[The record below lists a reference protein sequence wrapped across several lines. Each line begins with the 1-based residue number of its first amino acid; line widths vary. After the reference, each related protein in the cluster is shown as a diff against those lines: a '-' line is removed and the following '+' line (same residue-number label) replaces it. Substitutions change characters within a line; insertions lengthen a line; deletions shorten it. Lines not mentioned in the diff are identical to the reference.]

1 MSIFN
6 RFFFHFNNILTYL
19 SAHKLNL
26 INMKKAFLVV
36 LMLSSSLIFAQN
48 NISGSVSDE
57 SGNPVPGATV
67 VVEGTNTGVVTDF
80 DGNYQINASA
90 GDQLTFS
97 SLGFASQ
104 TITVGNQSQINVT
117 LMSSVDILDEVV
129 VSGYQ
134 TQQRRSLSGAIG
146 TVDTDEAF
154 KTQVTNAAEAL
165 QGRVAG
171 VQVTSGGGPGAAPV
185 IRIRGYSTTNDN
197 SPLYVI
203 DGIQTTDPNVMRDI
217 NPRDIENISVLKDG
231 AAAIYGARASNGV
244 IVVTTKKGSYNS
256 KNTLEI
262 DATYG
267 ISEVTRYP
275 DMLNVQQHAD
285 MTWQSILND
294 GNTPSH
300 PQYGSGPTPSVPIFL
315 NVPIPSG
322 AEYEGAG
329 AKVAPGGTD
338 WFDAIFD
345 PAAVTNV
352 SVSASGGG
360 AEGRYHLSANYLNQ
374 EGVIIH
380 TGYERASTRLNSEFK
395 IGDKLTISE
404 NLNVTYDKELTTS
417 GNPIQ
422 NAAFS
427 SPLVPVRDTNGN
439 FAGTYSNSA
448 RVGIANNPVADL
460 ARGKDDYNK
469 NLRVIGDISVKWQ
482 ITPELLF
489 KSSAGITMRDLNG
502 RYFTALNPEHGEAIS
517 NNTLTEQSFRQ
528 DSWVVTNFLNYKNSF
543 GDHTLDLLVGT
554 ESTKN
559 NYKGFGAL
567 RTNYLFEDP
576 SFYLLSNGSGVP
588 VIAGAAASSNSIF
601 SLLATANWSYGGKYF
616 ATATVRKDD
625 TSRFAKATSDAIF
638 PSGSIAWLVS
648 NEDWFDSSVFDTLK
662 IRASYGEL
670 GNQEIGIS
678 NADINISTINE
689 FTGAYAFGGS
699 GSATAG
705 AVIASKG
712 NPLLTWETMTSKNFA
727 IDAGFFDNKMTMTLD
742 VFENVTDGLVAQ
754 DTQKISTTAID
765 ASAPFTNLGS
775 MKSSGFDL
783 SLNYTDVTSSG
794 LTYSISANAT
804 KAVNEVTEL
813 ISEAYSGS
821 SQRIGTM
828 TRTSVGE
835 PISYFYGRKVL
846 GIFQNDAEVAAHA
859 TQDGAG
865 PGRFK
870 YEDINGDGV
879 INDSD
884 RTKIGDPHPDL
895 IFGVNMNFAYKS
907 WDMSMFWNGSLGNDI
922 FDYTALYYETPYF
935 FNGNRSTR
943 VLDSW
948 SPTNTG
954 AELPALSETTLN
966 SEFSTANS
974 FFVRDGSYV
983 RLRSLQIGY
992 TLPDTIASKL
1002 GASSARVYYNGTNLL
1017 TLTDF
1022 TGLDPEVPRG
1032 GALDIGVYSAQ
1043 YPSNSISSLGIN
1055 IKF

>member
-1 MSIFN
+1 
-6 RFFFHFNNILTYL
+6 
-19 SAHKLNL
+19 
-26 INMKKAFLVV
+26 MKKAFLVV

-146 TVDTDEAF
+146 TLDTEEAF

-275 DMLNVQQHAD
+275 DMLDVQQHAD

-517 NNTLTEQSFRQ
+517 NNTLSEQSFRQ

-588 VIAGAAASSNSIF
+588 VISGAGASSNSIF

-638 PSGSIAWLVS
+638 PSGSLAWLVS

-678 NADINISTINE
+678 NADINISNINE

-699 GSATAG
+699 GGATAG
-705 AVIASKG
+705 AVIAAKG

-765 ASAPFTNLGS
+765 ASAPYTNLGS

-983 RLRSLQIGY
+983 RLRTLQVGY
-992 TLPDTIASKL
+992 TLPDSIASKL
-1002 GASSARVYYNGTNLL
+1002 GASSARVFYNGTNLL

-1022 TGLDPEVPRG
+1022 PGLDPEVPRG
-1032 GALDIGVYSAQ
+1032 GALDIGVYQNQ
-1043 YPSNSISSLGIN
+1043 YPSNALSQIGIN

>member
-1 MSIFN
+1 
-6 RFFFHFNNILTYL
+6 
-19 SAHKLNL
+19 
-26 INMKKAFLVV
+26 MKKAFLVV

-460 ARGKDDYNK
+460 ARGADDYNK

-517 NNTLTEQSFRQ
+517 NNTLSEQSFRQ
-528 DSWVVTNFLNYKNSF
+528 DSWVVTNFLNYKNTF

-588 VIAGAAASSNSIF
+588 VISGAGASSNSIF

-638 PSGSIAWLVS
+638 PSGSLAWLVS

-678 NADINISTINE
+678 NADINISNINE

-699 GSATAG
+699 GGATAG
-705 AVIASKG
+705 AVIAAKG

-765 ASAPFTNLGS
+765 ASAPYTNLGS

>member
-1 MSIFN
+1 
-6 RFFFHFNNILTYL
+6 
-19 SAHKLNL
+19 
-26 INMKKAFLVV
+26 MKKAFLVV
-36 LMLSSSLIFAQN
+36 LMLSSTLIFAQN

-588 VIAGAAASSNSIF
+588 VIAGASASSNSIF

-895 IFGVNMNFAYKS
+895 IFGVNMNFAYKN

-948 SPTNTG
+948 SPTNTD

>member
-1 MSIFN
+1 
-6 RFFFHFNNILTYL
+6 
-19 SAHKLNL
+19 
-26 INMKKAFLVV
+26 MKKAFLVV

-48 NISGSVSDE
+48 SISGSVSDADN
-57 SGNPVPGATV
+57 NPIPGATI

-80 DGNYQINASA
+80 DGNYQINAST

-97 SLGFASQ
+97 SLGFGSQ
-104 TITVGNQSQINVT
+104 TITVGNQNQINVT

-171 VQVTSGGGPGAAPV
+171 VSVVSGGGPGSAPV
-185 IRIRGYSTTNDN
+185 IRIRGYATTNSN

-203 DGIQTTDPNVMRDI
+203 DGIQTTDTNVMRDI

-244 IVVTTKKGSYNS
+244 IVVTTKKGNYNS
-256 KNTLEI
+256 KNTLEVN
-262 DATYG
+262 ATYG
-267 ISEVTRYP
+267 MSQVTRYP

-294 GNTPSH
+294 GNTPTH
-300 PQYGSGPTPSVPIFL
+300 PQYGSGPTPSVPVFL

-329 AKVAPGGTD
+329 AKVQPGGTK
-338 WFDAIFD
+338 WFEEIFD
-345 PAAVTNV
+345 PAATTEV
-352 SVSASGGG
+352 SVAASGGSEQG
-360 AEGRYHLSANYLNQ
+360 KYLMSVRYLNQ

-380 TGYERASTRLNSEFK
+380 TGFESVSTRLNSEFK
-395 IGDKLTISE
+395 IGDKITISE
-404 NLNVTYDKELTTS
+404 NLNITYDKEQGAS

-460 ARGKDDYNK
+460 ARGADDYSK
-469 NLRVIGDISVKWQ
+469 NLRVIGDVSFKYQ

-489 KSSAGITMRDLNG
+489 KTSAGITMRDLNG

-517 NNTLTEQSFRQ
+517 NNTLNEQSFRQ
-528 DSWVVTNFLNYKNSF
+528 DEWVVTNFLNYKNSF
-543 GDHTLDLLVGT
+543 GDHTLDVLIGT
-554 ESTKN
+554 EATKN

-567 RTNYLFEDP
+567 RTGYLFEDP
-576 SFYLLSNGSGVP
+576 GFYLLTNGSGVP
-588 VIAGAAASSNSIF
+588 VISGGGANSSSIF
-601 SLLATANWSYGGKYF
+601 SLLGTANWSYGGKYF

-625 TSRFAKATSDAIF
+625 TSRFAQAEADAIF
-638 PSGSIAWLVS
+638 PSVSGAWLVS
-648 NEDWFDSSVFDTLK
+648 SEDWFDSSVFDTLK
-662 IRASYGEL
+662 MRASWGEL
-670 GNQEIGIS
+670 GNQQIGGS
-678 NADINISTINE
+678 NLDVNISGLSE
-689 FTGAYAFGGS
+689 GTGFYAFSGS
-699 GSATAG
+699 GGATPG
-705 AVIASKG
+705 AVIGSKG
-712 NPLLTWETMTSKNFA
+712 NPLLTWETMTSTNFA
-727 IDAGFFDNKMTMTLD
+727 LDMGFLDNKLTATID
-742 VFENVTDGLVAQ
+742 VFSNETTGLVAQ

-765 ASAPFTNLGS
+765 AAAPYTNLGA
-775 MKSSGFDL
+775 MKSTGFDL
-783 SLNYTDVTSSG
+783 SLNYSDTTSSG
-794 LTYSISANAT
+794 LTFSINANAT
-804 KAVNEVTEL
+804 KATNEVTEL
-813 ISEAYSGS
+813 ISDFYSGG
-821 SQRIGTM
+821 SQRIGSM

-835 PISYFYGRKVL
+835 PISYFYGRNVL
-846 GIFQNDAEVAAHA
+846 GIFQTAAEVAGHA

-865 PGRFK
+865 VGRFK
-870 YEDINGDGV
+870 YEDINGDGI
-879 INDSD
+879 INDND

-895 IFGVNMNFAYKS
+895 IFGINLNMAYKN
-907 WDMSMFWNGSLGNDI
+907 WDMSMFWNGSMGNDI
-922 FDYTALYYETPYF
+922 FDFTALYYETPYF
-935 FNGNRSTR
+935 FNGGRSTR

-954 AELPALSETTLN
+954 AELPALSETILN
-966 SEFSTANS
+966 NEFTSANS
-974 FFVRDGSYV
+974 FFVRDGSYL
-983 RLRSLQIGY
+983 RLRTLQIGY

-1043 YPSNSISSLGIN
+1043 YPTNSASSLGIN

>member
-1 MSIFN
+1 
-6 RFFFHFNNILTYL
+6 
-19 SAHKLNL
+19 
-26 INMKKAFLVV
+26 MKKAFLVV

-48 NISGSVSDE
+48 SISGSVSDE
-57 SGNPVPGATV
+57 SNNPIPGATV
-67 VVEGTNTGVVTDF
+67 VVEGTTTGVVTDF

-97 SLGFASQ
+97 SLGFGSQ
-104 TITVGNQSQINVT
+104 TITVGNQNQINVT

-231 AAAIYGARASNGV
+231 SAAIYGARASNGV
-244 IVVTTKKGSYNS
+244 IVVTTKKGTYNQA
-256 KNTLEI
+256 NTLEV
-262 DATYG
+262 DASYG
-267 ISEVTRYP
+267 ISTVTRVP

-300 PQYGSGPTPSVPIFL
+300 PQYGTGATPSVPIFL

-322 AEYEGAG
+322 PEYEGAG
-329 AKVAPGGTD
+329 AKVAPNGTD
-338 WFDAIFD
+338 WFDEIFD
-345 PAAVTNV
+345 PAEVTNV
-352 SVSASGGG
+352 SVSASGGS
-360 AEGRYHLSANYLNQ
+360 EQGRYHMSANYLKQ

-395 IGDKLTISE
+395 IGDKLTVAE
-404 NLNVTYDKELTTS
+404 NLNITYDKEGTTS

-460 ARGKDDYNK
+460 YRGRNDYNK

-482 ITPELLF
+482 ITPELVF
-489 KSSAGITMRDLNG
+489 KTSAGITMRDLNG
-502 RYFTALNPEHGEAIS
+502 RSFTALNPEHGEAIS
-517 NNTLTEQSFRQ
+517 NNTLSEQTFRQ

-543 GDHTLDLLVGT
+543 GDHNLDLLVGT
-554 ESTKN
+554 EQTKN
-559 NYKGFGAL
+559 NFKGFGAL

-588 VIAGAAASSNSIF
+588 VISGASANSNSIS
-601 SLLATANWSYGGKYF
+601 SLLATANWSYRNIG
-616 ATATVRKDD
+616 ATATIRKDD
-625 TSRFAKATSDAIF
+625 TSRFAKATSDAVF
-638 PSGSIAWLVS
+638 PSASMFWLLS
-648 NEDWFDSSVFDTLK
+648 SEDWFDSSVFDTLK

-678 NADINISTINE
+678 NADINISNINE
-689 FTGAYAFGGS
+689 FTGAYAYGGS
-699 GSATAG
+699 GGATAG

-727 IDAGFFDNKMTMTLD
+727 IDAGFMDNKLTMTLD

-765 ASAPFTNLGS
+765 ASAPYTNLGS

-783 SLNYTDVTSSG
+783 SLNYGDTTSNG
-794 LTYSISANAT
+794 VTYSIAANAT
-804 KAVNEVTEL
+804 RAKNEVTEL
-813 ISEAYSGS
+813 ISESYSGFS
-821 SQRIGTM
+821 DRIGTM
-828 TRTSVGE
+828 TRSSVGE
-835 PISYFYGRKVL
+835 PISYFYGRNVL
-846 GIFQNDAEVAAHA
+846 GIFQTEAEVASHA

-865 PGRFK
+865 VGRFK
-870 YEDINGDGV
+870 YEDINNDGI

-895 IFGVNMNFAYKS
+895 IFGVNVNLAFKN

-948 SPTNTG
+948 SPSNTG

-992 TLPDTIASKL
+992 TLPDNIASKL

-1032 GALDIGVYSAQ
+1032 GALDIGVYNAQ
-1043 YPSNSISSLGIN
+1043 YPSNAISSLGIN

>member
-1 MSIFN
+1 
-6 RFFFHFNNILTYL
+6 
-19 SAHKLNL
+19 
-26 INMKKAFLVV
+26 MKKAFLVV

-80 DGNYQINASA
+80 DGNYQIDASA

-517 NNTLTEQSFRQ
+517 NNTLSEQSFRQ

-588 VIAGAAASSNSIF
+588 VISGAGASSNSIF

-638 PSGSIAWLVS
+638 PSGSLAWLVS

-678 NADINISTINE
+678 NADINISNINE

-699 GSATAG
+699 GGATAG
-705 AVIASKG
+705 AVIAAKG

-765 ASAPFTNLGS
+765 ASAPYTNLGS

>member
-1 MSIFN
+1 
-6 RFFFHFNNILTYL
+6 
-19 SAHKLNL
+19 
-26 INMKKAFLVV
+26 MKKAFLVV

-275 DMLNVQQHAD
+275 DMLDVQQHAD

-517 NNTLTEQSFRQ
+517 NNTLSEQSFRQ

-588 VIAGAAASSNSIF
+588 VISGAGASSNSIF

-638 PSGSIAWLVS
+638 PSGSLAWLVS

-678 NADINISTINE
+678 NADINISNINE

-699 GSATAG
+699 GGATAG
-705 AVIASKG
+705 AVIAAKG

-1043 YPSNSISSLGIN
+1043 YPTNSISSLGIN

>member
-1 MSIFN
+1 
-6 RFFFHFNNILTYL
+6 
-19 SAHKLNL
+19 
-26 INMKKAFLVV
+26 MKKAFLVV

-460 ARGKDDYNK
+460 ARGADDYNK
-469 NLRVIGDISVKWQ
+469 NLRVIGDLSVKWQ

-517 NNTLTEQSFRQ
+517 NNTLSEQSFRQ

-588 VIAGAAASSNSIF
+588 VISGASASSNSIF

-678 NADINISTINE
+678 NADINISNINE

-727 IDAGFFDNKMTMTLD
+727 IDAGFFDNKMTVTLD

-765 ASAPFTNLGS
+765 ASAPYTNLGS

-870 YEDINGDGV
+870 YEDINNDGI

>member
-1 MSIFN
+1 
-6 RFFFHFNNILTYL
+6 
-19 SAHKLNL
+19 
-26 INMKKAFLVV
+26 MKKAFLVV

-275 DMLNVQQHAD
+275 DMLDVQQHAD

-517 NNTLTEQSFRQ
+517 NNTLSEQSFRQ

-588 VIAGAAASSNSIF
+588 VISGAGASSNSIF

-638 PSGSIAWLVS
+638 PSGSLAWLVS

-678 NADINISTINE
+678 NADINISNINE

-699 GSATAG
+699 GGATAG
-705 AVIASKG
+705 AVIAAKG

-765 ASAPFTNLGS
+765 ASAPYTNLGS

-907 WDMSMFWNGSLGNDI
+907 WDMSMFWNGSLGVDL

>member
-1 MSIFN
+1 
-6 RFFFHFNNILTYL
+6 
-19 SAHKLNL
+19 
-26 INMKKAFLVV
+26 MKKAFLVV

-48 NISGSVSDE
+48 SISGSVSDE
-57 SGNPVPGATV
+57 SNNPIPGATV

-97 SLGFASQ
+97 SLGFGSQ
-104 TITVGNQSQINVT
+104 TITVGNQNQINVT

-231 AAAIYGARASNGV
+231 SAAIYGARASNGV
-244 IVVTTKKGSYNS
+244 IVVTTKKGTYNQA
-256 KNTLEI
+256 NTLEV
-262 DATYG
+262 DASYG
-267 ISEVTRYP
+267 ISTVTRVP

-300 PQYGSGPTPSVPIFL
+300 PQYGTGATPSVPIFL

-329 AKVAPGGTD
+329 AKVAPNGTD
-338 WFDAIFD
+338 WFDEIFD
-345 PAAVTNV
+345 PAEVTNV
-352 SVSASGGG
+352 SVSASGGS
-360 AEGRYHLSANYLNQ
+360 EQGRYHMSANYLKQ

-395 IGDKLTISE
+395 IGDKLTVAE
-404 NLNVTYDKELTTS
+404 NLNITYDKEGTTS

-460 ARGKDDYNK
+460 YRGRNDYNK

-482 ITPELLF
+482 ITPELVF
-489 KSSAGITMRDLNG
+489 KTSAGITMRDLNG

-517 NNTLTEQSFRQ
+517 NNTLSEQSFRQ

-543 GDHTLDLLVGT
+543 GDHNLDLLVGT
-554 ESTKN
+554 EQTKN

-588 VIAGAAASSNSIF
+588 VISGAGANSNSIS
-601 SLLATANWSYGGKYF
+601 SLLATANWSYNNIG
-616 ATATVRKDD
+616 ATATIRKDD
-625 TSRFAKATSDAIF
+625 TSRFAKATSDAVF
-638 PSGSIAWLVS
+638 PSASMFWLMS
-648 NEDWFDSSVFDTLK
+648 SEDWFDSSVFDTLK

-678 NADINISTINE
+678 NADINISNINE
-689 FTGAYAFGGS
+689 FTGAYAYGGS
-699 GSATAG
+699 GGATAG

-727 IDAGFFDNKMTMTLD
+727 IDAGFMDNKLTMTLD

-765 ASAPFTNLGS
+765 ASAPYTNLGS

-783 SLNYTDVTSSG
+783 SLNYGDTTSNG
-794 LTYSISANAT
+794 VTYSIAANAT
-804 KAVNEVTEL
+804 RAKNEVTEL
-813 ISEAYSGS
+813 ISESYSGS

-835 PISYFYGRKVL
+835 PISYFYGRNVL
-846 GIFQNDAEVAAHA
+846 GIFQTEAEVASHA

-865 PGRFK
+865 VGRFK
-870 YEDINGDGV
+870 YEDINNDGI

-895 IFGVNMNFAYKS
+895 IFGVNVNLAYKN

-948 SPTNTG
+948 SPSNTG

-992 TLPDTIASKL
+992 TLPDNIASKL

>member
-1 MSIFN
+1 
-6 RFFFHFNNILTYL
+6 
-19 SAHKLNL
+19 
-26 INMKKAFLVV
+26 MKKAFLVV

-588 VIAGAAASSNSIF
+588 VIAGASASSNSIF

-616 ATATVRKDD
+616 ATATVRQDD
-625 TSRFAKATSDAIF
+625 TSRFAKATADAIF

-870 YEDINGDGV
+870 YEDINGDGI

>member
-1 MSIFN
+1 
-6 RFFFHFNNILTYL
+6 
-19 SAHKLNL
+19 
-26 INMKKAFLVV
+26 MKKAFLVV

-48 NISGSVSDE
+48 SISGSVSDE
-57 SGNPVPGATV
+57 SNNPIPGATV

-97 SLGFASQ
+97 SLGFGSQ
-104 TITVGNQSQINVT
+104 TITVGNQNQINVT

-231 AAAIYGARASNGV
+231 SAAIYGARASNGV
-244 IVVTTKKGSYNS
+244 IVVTTKKGTYNQA
-256 KNTLEI
+256 NTLEV
-262 DATYG
+262 DASYG
-267 ISEVTRYP
+267 ISTVTRVP

-300 PQYGSGPTPSVPIFL
+300 PQYGTGATPSVPIFL

-329 AKVAPGGTD
+329 AKVAPNGTD
-338 WFDAIFD
+338 WFDEIFD
-345 PAAVTNV
+345 PAEVTNV
-352 SVSASGGG
+352 SVSASGGS
-360 AEGRYHLSANYLNQ
+360 EQGRYHMSANYLKQ

-395 IGDKLTISE
+395 IGDKLTVAE
-404 NLNVTYDKELTTS
+404 NLNITYDKEGTTS

-460 ARGKDDYNK
+460 YRGRNDYNK

-482 ITPELLF
+482 ITPELVF
-489 KSSAGITMRDLNG
+489 KTSAGITMRDLNG

-517 NNTLTEQSFRQ
+517 NNTLSEQSFRQ

-543 GDHTLDLLVGT
+543 GDHNLDLLVGT
-554 ESTKN
+554 EQTKN

-588 VIAGAAASSNSIF
+588 VISGASANSNSIS
-601 SLLATANWSYGGKYF
+601 SLLATANWSYRNIG
-616 ATATVRKDD
+616 ATATIRKDD
-625 TSRFAKATSDAIF
+625 TSRFAKATSDAVF
-638 PSGSIAWLVS
+638 PSASMFWLMS
-648 NEDWFDSSVFDTLK
+648 SEDWFDSSVFDTLK

-678 NADINISTINE
+678 NADINISNINE
-689 FTGAYAFGGS
+689 FTGAYAYGGS
-699 GSATAG
+699 GGATAG

-727 IDAGFFDNKMTMTLD
+727 IDAGFMDNKLTMTLD

-765 ASAPFTNLGS
+765 ASAPYTNLGS

-783 SLNYTDVTSSG
+783 SLNYGDTTSNG
-794 LTYSISANAT
+794 VTYSIAANAT
-804 KAVNEVTEL
+804 RAKNEVTEL
-813 ISEAYSGS
+813 ISESYSGYS
-821 SQRIGTM
+821 DRIGTM
-828 TRTSVGE
+828 TRSSVGE
-835 PISYFYGRKVL
+835 PISYFYGRNVL
-846 GIFQNDAEVAAHA
+846 GIFQTEAEVASHA

-865 PGRFK
+865 VGRFK
-870 YEDINGDGV
+870 YEDINNDGI

-895 IFGVNMNFAYKS
+895 IFGVNVNVAYKN

-948 SPTNTG
+948 SPSNTG

-992 TLPDTIASKL
+992 TLPDNIASKL

-1043 YPSNSISSLGIN
+1043 YPSNAISSLGIN

>member
-1 MSIFN
+1 
-6 RFFFHFNNILTYL
+6 
-19 SAHKLNL
+19 
-26 INMKKAFLVV
+26 MKKAFLVV

-48 NISGSVSDE
+48 SISGSVSDE
-57 SGNPVPGATV
+57 SNNPIPGATV

-97 SLGFASQ
+97 SLGFGSQ
-104 TITVGNQSQINVT
+104 TITVGNQNQINVT

-231 AAAIYGARASNGV
+231 SAAIYGARASNGV
-244 IVVTTKKGSYNS
+244 IVVTTKKGTYNQA
-256 KNTLEI
+256 NTLEV
-262 DATYG
+262 DASYG
-267 ISEVTRYP
+267 ISTVTRVP

-300 PQYGSGPTPSVPIFL
+300 PQYGTGATPSVPIFL

-329 AKVAPGGTD
+329 AKVAPNGTD
-338 WFDAIFD
+338 WFDEIFD
-345 PAAVTNV
+345 PAEVTNV
-352 SVSASGGG
+352 SVSASGGS
-360 AEGRYHLSANYLNQ
+360 EQGRYHMSANYLKQ

-395 IGDKLTISE
+395 IGDKLTVAE
-404 NLNVTYDKELTTS
+404 NLNITYDKEGTTS

-460 ARGKDDYNK
+460 YRGRNDYNK

-482 ITPELLF
+482 ITPELVF
-489 KSSAGITMRDLNG
+489 KTSAGITMRDLNG

-517 NNTLTEQSFRQ
+517 NNTLSEQSFRQ

-543 GDHTLDLLVGT
+543 GDHNLDLLVGT
-554 ESTKN
+554 EQTKN

-588 VIAGAAASSNSIF
+588 VISGASANSNSIS
-601 SLLATANWSYGGKYF
+601 SLLATANWSYRNIG
-616 ATATVRKDD
+616 ATATIRKDD
-625 TSRFAKATSDAIF
+625 TSRFAKATSDAVF
-638 PSGSIAWLVS
+638 PSASMFWLMS
-648 NEDWFDSSVFDTLK
+648 SEDWFDSSVFDTLK

-678 NADINISTINE
+678 NADINISNINE
-689 FTGAYAFGGS
+689 FTGAYAYGGS
-699 GSATAG
+699 GGATAG

-727 IDAGFFDNKMTMTLD
+727 IDAGFMDNKLTMTLD

-765 ASAPFTNLGS
+765 ASAPYTNLGS

-783 SLNYTDVTSSG
+783 SLNYGDTTSNG
-794 LTYSISANAT
+794 VTYSIAANAT
-804 KAVNEVTEL
+804 RAKNEVTEL
-813 ISEAYSGS
+813 ISESYSGYS
-821 SQRIGTM
+821 DRIGTM
-828 TRTSVGE
+828 TRSSVGE
-835 PISYFYGRKVL
+835 PISYFYGRNVL
-846 GIFQNDAEVAAHA
+846 GIFQTEAEVASHA

-865 PGRFK
+865 VGRFK
-870 YEDINGDGV
+870 YEDINNDGI

-895 IFGVNMNFAYKS
+895 IFGVNVNVAYKN
-907 WDMSMFWNGSLGNDI
+907 WDMSMFWNGQLGFDI

-948 SPTNTG
+948 SPSNTG

-992 TLPDTIASKL
+992 TLPDNIASKL

-1032 GALDIGVYSAQ
+1032 GALDIGVYNAQ
-1043 YPSNSISSLGIN
+1043 YPSNAISSLGIN